1 MAAYESTD
9 LNALVHEPINPVRA
23 CTLGEG
29 VMMNEWLSLMNEE
42 SIADDW
48 DWGLP
53 VHPLDMIL
61 RCPVDQRAATVASSF
76 VRWLGTNNGRCY
88 LSRSRAFQEVHGS
101 EAFLVGWVLENRR
114 KYDNDFRM
122 ITYLLTKKE
131 NFSNQGGLIAGG
143 RLADVSDR
151 DNEVIESVASW
162 LGTELGLAYLHR
174 CETEMKRQ
182 HDEHMKELRERLL
195 ACRTNHN
202 SAYATTKA

>member
-1 MAAYESTD
+1 MADVESFD
-9 LNALVHEPINPVRA
+9 LNTLVHEPINPVRA

-29 VMMNEWLSLMNEE
+29 VMMNEWLSLMNAE
-42 SIADDW
+42 SYADNW

-76 VRWLGTNNGRCY
+76 IRWLGTNNGRCY
-88 LSRSRAFQEVHGS
+88 LTSSKAFQEVHGS

-122 ITYLLTKKE
+122 ITHLLTKEE
-131 NFSNQGGLIAGG
+131 NFSNRGGLIAGG
-143 RLADVSDR
+143 HLADVSDR
-151 DNEVIESVASW
+151 DNEVVESVASW

-182 HDEHMKELRERLL
+182 HKEHMKELRERLI
-195 ACRTNHN
+195 ADRAKQTD
-202 SAYATTKA
+202 S